1 MKGRAPAISLK
12 KKKQTTI
19 YCVVDAAPA
28 LVLWCEPSCVLQS
41 MLSIFFT
48 FNFIKYNFI
57 QLHIIL
63 FNCSIVI
70 KTIAKFRHWI
80 PGPRKKERT
89 DLTMQGISHHCQL
102 SLIHAFPNIIA
113 YPTCLVYSFSFLT
126 VSSLAIPPNWSAHTF
141 PIFKEVLTFL

>member
-1 MKGRAPAISLK
+1 MQPQPLCCGVNQVVFCSQCFPYFSHLTSL
-12 KKKQTTI
+12 
-19 YCVVDAAPA
+19 
-28 LVLWCEPSCVLQS
+28 
-41 MLSIFFT
+41 
-48 FNFIKYNFI
+48 N
-57 QLHIIL
+57 IIL

-80 PGPRKKERT
+80 PGPRKKKRT

-113 YPTCLVYSFSFLT
+113 YPTCVVYSFTFLT